1 MSSKNIFNK
10 TKYAIK
16 EDIAFNKTNK
26 RLEDA
31 LDTFVPFTEDE
42 LDAIIEDVIKNANP
56 DNSLEPFSKKIIPK
70 GNNKSKTKKLYYN
83 KKYYYDHAFPI
94 AQKTGSQNILTGL
107 AVDDQSKYQGEAR
120 NVFAP
125 FSAIDFNHQ
134 KAFYGRIDTNNHS
147 IYPSE
152 KYLSLVNG
160 TSDVILVDFVCE
172 ALNDMLEKIEKL
184 KESKKLSQESSFY
197 NFKVKKGWT
206 SFLSD
211 HHNTVQAIF
220 NAFISKFA
228 NNRQNSMVI
237 YKFSDYSRHFI
248 SFLNRFL
255 SKFPISR
262 TNLQLRSNT
271 NPRISGI
278 VFEISN
284 EKHDDDEKKYTNYIL
299 DKHFL
304 QIQNIANG
312 FGFMVDRN
320 APWRFVADLESP
332 QMRARMG
339 EKGFSTLS
347 GL

>member
-1 MSSKNIFNK
+1 M
-10 TKYAIK
+10 
-16 EDIAFNKTNK
+16 
-26 RLEDA
+26 
-31 LDTFVPFTEDE
+31 
-42 LDAIIEDVIKNANP
+42 
-56 DNSLEPFSKKIIPK
+56 
-70 GNNKSKTKKLYYN
+70 
-83 KKYYYDHAFPI
+83 
-94 AQKTGSQNILTGL
+94 
-107 AVDDQSKYQGEAR
+107 
-120 NVFAP
+120 
-125 FSAIDFNHQ
+125 
-134 KAFYGRIDTNNHS
+134 
-147 IYPSE
+147 
-152 KYLSLVNG
+152 VNG

-284 EKHDDDEKKYTNYIL
+284 EKHDHSNTSYYNKV
-299 DKHFL
+299 FW
-304 QIQNIANG
+304 
-312 FGFMVDRN
+312 F
-320 APWRFVADLESP
+320 
-332 QMRARMG
+332 
-339 EKGFSTLS
+339 
-347 GL
+347 